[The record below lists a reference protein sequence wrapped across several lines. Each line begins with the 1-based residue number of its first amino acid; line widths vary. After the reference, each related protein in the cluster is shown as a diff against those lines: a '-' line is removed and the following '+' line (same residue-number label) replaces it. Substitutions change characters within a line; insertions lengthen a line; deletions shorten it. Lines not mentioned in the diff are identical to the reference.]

1 MKNHAKTALAL
12 VVGSLGI
19 SNLVQAQ
26 DFGIE
31 EVVVTAQKRAQSMQD
46 IPVSV
51 SALSDADL
59 EGLKLGTGADIA
71 AHVPNLAVNQPYGE
85 GTAPVFSLRG
95 VTTTDYS
102 HNQSSPVAMYV
113 DEVYKSVGALQSLQ
127 IFDLE
132 RIEVLRG
139 PQGSLYGKNAT
150 GGAVNFI
157 AKKPVFEEAA
167 YLTLGIGNYHRQ
179 EAKGAYQTSLI
190 DDVLAT
196 RMAFTYTKA
205 DGITENKYPG
215 GEDQGEIDQWAY
227 RLGFLYQPRDDLEAY
242 LRITNSRSTGQNHGV
257 FAGNIEPWLG
267 VDRSGL
273 DFDENASDRDVE
285 RVMENT
291 GVALT
296 VNWDINA
303 EHSFTSITSYDEGE
317 WLSPEDDDGM
327 AIDLDHNDYNS
338 EVRQYTQ
345 EFRITSDYSGPFNW
359 IGGIFWGK
367 DIVEADSTLR
377 LWNDPS
383 LGVDLSAS
391 LGTTGLG
398 LNYTNDLTQTRTS
411 AAGYLHTTYA
421 LTDALTLTVGLR
433 YTEDDTEVS
442 DYTAAYGATVPGEA
456 PNFAVASIGPDGYAG
471 PAPKVDFTDRNTSG
485 KIGLDW
491 VVNEDVMTYVS
502 YSQGYRS
509 GAVNAQAFFAI
520 EEITTVDP
528 EELEAWELGV
538 KSRFFDNRVQ
548 LNGAIFRYEY
558 TDQQYLDTLPG
569 GLAVLLNAEKSQI
582 TGLELEA
589 TVQASEDLALR
600 LGLGYTDGEIK
611 ELVLEDGTDLAGN
624 ELISTP
630 ELSVT
635 AAVDWR
641 FWEIDAGIFSM
652 HLDTSFSDEVYTD
665 IKNTDRVALDDYWL
679 TNGRL
684 TFDAADDSYS
694 VSAWVK
700 NLTDEEYL
708 TYGLDLAQYGLGFDY
723 FSRGL
728 PRTFGLEVTFRM

>member
-1 MKNHAKTALAL
+1 MKKQLEFSKNTLATIVASLSIPGL
-12 VVGSLGI
+12 VM
-19 SNLVQAQ
+19 AQ
-26 DFGIE
+26 DFAIE
-31 EVVVTAQKRAQSMQD
+31 EVVVTAQKRAQSLQD

-51 SALSDADL
+51 SALSDSDL

-71 AHVPNLAVNQPYGE
+71 AHIPNLAVNQPYGE
-85 GTAPVFSLRG
+85 GTAPIFALRG

-102 HNQSSPVAMYV
+102 HTQSSPIAMYV

-167 YLTLGIGNYHRQ
+167 YLTLGLGNYSRQ
-179 EAKGAYQTSLI
+179 EAKGAFQTGLI

-196 RMAFTYTKA
+196 RMAFTYAKA
-205 DGITENKYPG
+205 DGVTENKFPG
-215 GEDQGEIDQWAY
+215 GKDQGETDQWAF
-227 RLGFLYQPRDDLEAY
+227 RVGFLYQPSENVDAY
-242 LRITNSRSTGQNHGV
+242 LRVSNSRSTGQNHGV
-257 FAGNIEPWLG
+257 YAGNIESWLG
-267 VDRSGL
+267 VDRTGL
-273 DFDENASDRDVE
+273 DFDENSSDRDVE

-291 GVALT
+291 SVALT
-296 VNWDINA
+296 VNWNVNA
-303 EHSFTSITSYDEGE
+303 EHSFTSITSYDEGQ

-345 EFRITSDYSGPFNW
+345 EFRVTSDYSGPFNW
-359 IGGIFWGK
+359 IGGVFWGK

-377 LWNDPS
+377 LWNEPA
-383 LGVDLSAS
+383 LGVDLSTS
-391 LGTTGLG
+391 FGTTGFG
-398 LNYTNDLTQTRTS
+398 LNYTNDLTQIRTS
-411 AAGYLHTTYA
+411 AATYLHSTYA
-421 LTDALTLTVGLR
+421 LSDDLTLTFGLR
-433 YTEDDTEVS
+433 YTEDDTKLD
-442 DYTAAYGATVPGEA
+442 DYDAAYGATVPGEA
-456 PNFAVASIGPDGYAG
+456 PNFDIVTLTDANVPE
-471 PAPKVDFTDRNTSG
+471 VDFTDRNTSG

-491 VVNEDVMTYVS
+491 VVNEDIMTYVN

-509 GAVNAQAFFAI
+509 GAVNAQAFFDPS
-520 EEITTVDP
+520 EITTVDP
-528 EELEAWELGV
+528 EELEAWELGI
-538 KSRFFDNRVQ
+538 KSQLFDNRVQ
-548 LNGAIFRYEY
+548 LNGAIFRYDY

-569 GLAVLLNAEKSQI
+569 GLAVLRNAEKSQI
-582 TGLELEA
+582 TGLELET
-589 TVQASEDLALR
+589 TVQAAENLALR

-611 ELVLEDGTDLAGN
+611 ELMLEDGTDLSGN

-635 AAVDWR
+635 ASIDWG
-641 FWEIDAGIFSM
+641 FLEVDAGTFSL
-652 HLDTSFSDEVYTD
+652 HLDTSLSDDVYTD

-684 TFDAADDSYS
+684 TFDSSDDSYT

-708 TYGLDLAQYGLGFDY
+708 TYGLDLQQYALGFDY
-723 FSRGL
+723 FSRGI